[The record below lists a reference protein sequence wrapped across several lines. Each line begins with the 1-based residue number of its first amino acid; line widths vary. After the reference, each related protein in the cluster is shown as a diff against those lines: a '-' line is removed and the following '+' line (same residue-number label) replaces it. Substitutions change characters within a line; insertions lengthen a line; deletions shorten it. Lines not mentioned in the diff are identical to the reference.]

1 MPAVFHSDLAELM
14 AELTGQAQDQPKTG
28 QSTVLAGK
36 QVLLVED
43 NEINLEIAAALLQD
57 IGAVITAAPNGQEA
71 VARFTEA
78 PEGFYDLILMDIQM
92 PIMDGYKATRAIRRF
107 SDKKKAG
114 IPIVAM
120 TANAFTEDKERALE
134 SGMNDHVAKPIDM
147 KVLMSVLEEQICGH
161 KGL

>member
-1 MPAVFHSDLAELM
+1 MYRLMIVDDDEMLRRGLVQNVDWAGHGFEVVAQAANGKEALCKMDESMP
-14 AELTGQAQDQPKTG
+14 Q
-28 QSTVLAGK
+28 
-36 QVLLVED
+36 
-43 NEINLEIAAALLQD
+43 
-57 IGAVITAAPNGQEA
+57 
-71 VARFTEA
+71 
-78 PEGFYDLILMDIQM
+78 LIVTDIQM

-134 SGMNDHVAKPIDM
+134 SGMNDHMAKPIDM

>member
-1 MPAVFHSDLAELM
+1 MEKVKNATPGD
-14 AELTGQAQDQPKTG
+14 
-28 QSTVLAGK
+28 
-36 QVLLVED
+36 
-43 NEINLEIAAALLQD
+43 
-57 IGAVITAAPNGQEA
+57 
-71 VARFTEA
+71 
-78 PEGFYDLILMDIQM
+78 YDLVLMDVQM

-120 TANAFTEDKERALE
+120 TAYAFTEDKELALE

>member
-1 MPAVFHSDLAELM
+1 MKQLPRLYPAPGFFLRRDNDLNAEISI
-14 AELTGQAQDQPKTG
+14 ELLTREG
-28 QSTVLAGK
+28 
-36 QVLLVED
+36 LLVERAND
-43 NEINLEIAAALLQD
+43 GVACLEMLQKASED
-57 IGAVITAAPNGQEA
+57 Y
-71 VARFTEA
+71 
-78 PEGFYDLILMDIQM
+78 YDLILMDIQM